1 MSPLLGLVI
10 TKPALKNLA
19 AIPLKSR
26 VQIIKKAK
34 ALILDPHPSRSKK
47 LAGVTTEGRE
57 PIYRQRSGD
66 YRILYIV
73 RNNPNEVIV
82 LDIDN
87 RKDVY
92 RTATKDTNKTDKSDD
107 EYRMKAKDFD
117 KAMRRALGTPAPSKS
132 KKKHRPSK
140 KKRKG

>member
-1 MSPLLGLVI
+1 MSPLQGLVI
-10 TKPALKNLA
+10 TKAALSNLA
-19 AIPLKSR
+19 SIPLKIR
-26 VQIIKKAK
+26 LQIIKKSK

-47 LAGVTTEGRE
+47 LGGVTTEDGE

-73 RNNPNEVIV
+73 RRNPSEVIV

-92 RTATKDTNKTDKSDD
+92 RMTPKDTKKTDKADY

-117 KAMRRALGTPAPSKS
+117 KAMRRALGTPAPSKPTRKRRSS
-132 KKKHRPSK
+132 KKKG
-140 KKRKG
+140 KG